1 MLFGVFLDPSFFLK
15 KNINFWK
22 KKILFNYGKNKFVTH
37 PAHCTLF
44 YSKIINKK
52 FAIKHLDLLVN
63 KFKKIKITINKKS
76 TFLDYSSPKRELVL
90 YFNVKFNKKLNKL
103 QSEIS
108 NILSEYIDKKYISK
122 NIYRYKKN
130 KILQKNFCKF
140 GFPFVNKNWIP
151 HFTIASIKN
160 DEHRKEFISNFLN
173 GKINHIFYVKSL
185 SYWNINS
192 DKHILIK
199 RKIL

>member
-1 MLFGVFLDPSFFLK
+1 MKSKPSDKVIYRVQDVPTFDLSKVEFIDKLGE
-15 KNINFWK
+15 
-22 KKILFNYGKNKFVTH
+22 GKH
-37 PAHCTLF
+37 F

-160 DEHRKEFISNFLN
+160 CFLMA
-173 GKINHIFYVKSL
+173 
-185 SYWNINS
+185 
-192 DKHILIK
+192 D
-199 RKIL
+199 